1 MSSLEARLQD
11 ASAAY
16 QKLQAELAAAVE
28 ARQKLD
34 AQLTETS
41 AVKKACNAMIRIG
54 VFSNTAQ
61 EFATLKPGNTVYKLT
76 GPVLVPQDQ
85 AEAKA
90 NVDKRLDFIR
100 NELKRMDAQIKDI
113 SEKSDKRRAEIVEIQ
128 TAHQAS
134 LQQKGGAGAPVSVS

>member
-1 MSSLEARLQD
+1 MASLEARLQD
-11 ASAAY
+11 ASTAY

-41 AVKKACNAMIRIG
+41 AVKKACNNITPFG
-54 VFSNTAQ
+54 F

-85 AEAKA
+85 AEARA

-100 NELKRMDAQIKDI
+100 NELKRVDAQIKDI
-113 SEKSDKRRAEIVEIQ
+113 SEKSEKRRAEIVEMQ

-134 LQQKGGAGAPVSVS
+134 LQQKGGAGRPVSVS

>member
-1 MSSLEARLQD
+1 MASLEARLQD
-11 ASAAY
+11 ASSAY
-16 QKLQAELAAAVE
+16 QKLQAELAAAVA

-41 AVKKACNAMIRIG
+41 AVKK
-54 VFSNTAQ
+54 
-61 EFATLKPGNTVYKLT
+61 EFATLKPDNTVYKLT

-85 AEAKA
+85 AEART

-100 NELKRMDAQIKDI
+100 NELKRVDAQIKDI
-113 SEKSDKRRAEIVEIQ
+113 NQKSEKRRAEIVEIQ

-134 LQQKGGAGAPVSVS
+134 LQQKGGTGAPVSVS

>member
-1 MSSLEARLQD
+1 MASLEARLQD
-11 ASAAY
+11 ASTAY

-41 AVKKACNAMIRIG
+41 AVKKACNNISLFG
-54 VFSNTAQ
+54 F

-85 AEAKA
+85 AEARA

-100 NELKRMDAQIKDI
+100 NELKRVDAQIKDI
-113 SEKSDKRRAEIVEIQ
+113 SEKSEKRRAEIVEMQ

>member
-1 MSSLEARLQD
+1 MASSLESRLQD
-11 ASAAY
+11 ASTAY
-16 QKLQAELAAAVE
+16 QKLQSELSAAVE

-41 AVKKACNAMIRIG
+41 AVKK
-54 VFSNTAQ
+54 

-85 AEAKA
+85 AEARA

-100 NELKRMDAQIKDI
+100 NELKRVDAQIKDI